1 MPQFNPSNIAEE
13 QENLANEIQTESDV
27 DSEEETVVI
36 PANGKQS
43 RKIVTKEVDREVDFF
58 HRAQQRGKLILQPDF
73 QRYYIWPKAKASK
86 LIESALLDVPLPAV
100 YLFEEEDGNLSVI
113 DGQQR
118 LTAFV
123 SFVRGNFLDNG
134 EPFALSGLKVLKDL
148 NKRQFSDDEFGE
160 ERRDKILATTIRAI
174 TFKKESDRD
183 LKFEV
188 FERLNAES
196 TSLNSQELRNCVYR
210 GSYNDLLKRLS
221 ENSTFR
227 FLMGIEK
234 PEKRMQDVEYV
245 LRFAAFYNQTYLKY
259 SSPVK
264 RFLNHDME
272 KNKEISNKDAKKL
285 ENAFKQAVGII
296 RSLLGDKAFKRF
308 IPGVGDN
315 NRDGRWET
323 QQFNAS
329 LYDVLMWQFAQPDL
343 DSNLVY
349 QHSESIYEGLIDLMA
364 GDAEFREAI
373 TLSTSSV
380 KNVQTRFS
388 KFNAMVKAVIGN
400 DQKQPRCFTRKLKEE
415 LYNKNPVC
423 NICETRIVDVDDAA
437 VDHIEQYWAGG
448 KTIEENARLTHRYCN
463 STRPRKG

>member
-1 MPQFNPSNIAEE
+1 MPQPIHSPHIAEE
-13 QENLANEIQTESDV
+13 QELLADEIQTESDAGP
-27 DSEEETVVI
+27 EEETFVI
-36 PANGKQS
+36 SGGQP
-43 RKIVTKEVDREVDFF
+43 RKIFTKEADREVRSFCQ
-58 HRAQQRGKLILQPDF
+58 AQQSGNLILQPDF

-100 YLFEEEDGNLSVI
+100 YLFEEEDGKLSVI

-118 LTAFV
+118 LTAFA
-123 SFVRGNFLDNG
+123 SFVRGNFLDSN
-134 EPFALSGLKVLKDL
+134 EPFVLSGLNMLKDL
-148 NKRQFSDDEFGE
+148 NKRKFSDDEFGDE
-160 ERRDKILATTIRAI
+160 NREKIFATTIRAI
-174 TFKKESDRD
+174 TFKKESDPV

-196 TSLNSQELRNCVYR
+196 TSLNNQELRNCVYR
-210 GSYNDLLKRLS
+210 GPYNDLLKRLS
-221 ENSTFR
+221 ENATFR

-272 KNKEISNKDAKKL
+272 KNKEISDKDAKEL

-388 KFNAMVKAVIGN
+388 KFNAMVKAAIGN

-463 STRPRKG
+463 STRPRKD